1 MKELFEKIIL
11 LGRPASGK
19 SEIINYIKN
28 TPEDERKSR
37 FLIGKLVEIDDFPM

>member
-37 FLIGKLVEIDDFPM
+37 FHIGKLVEIDDFPM